1 MFPSAGAPFRD
12 AGVGM
17 DRATA
22 GHMSRLCGFE
32 NIVDPEKGSASSV
45 CRAPRCRSICN
56 HRK

>member
-1 MFPSAGAPFRD
+1 MFPSAGTPFRD

-45 CRAPRCRSICN
+45 CRAPKCRSIC
-56 HRK
+56 